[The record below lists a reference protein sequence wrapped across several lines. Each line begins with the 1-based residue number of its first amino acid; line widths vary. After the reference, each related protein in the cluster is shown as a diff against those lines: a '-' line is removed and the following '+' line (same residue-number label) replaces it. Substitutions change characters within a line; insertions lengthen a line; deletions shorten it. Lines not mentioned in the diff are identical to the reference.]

1 MTNRRPLF
9 MLFTANAISGFAQG
23 MSMLA
28 IPWYFAKTQQ
38 SGLFT
43 VAYGFITLIILVF
56 GLYAGTLVDRFS
68 RKKNFLTIN
77 LICGILIFAIAL
89 SGYINHSLPN
99 LLIIS
104 VFGITLLNYNIH
116 YPTLY
121 AFVHEISEPEQYQ
134 KINSWIEIVG
144 QSTSIFSGAFAALL
158 IEGVSKNS
166 GKIAGFA
173 IQFPFEIKRWE
184 VWEICMLNAVTYF
197 IAALLIWGI
206 KYVQVKVVSTE
217 LGSVFKRIRS
227 GFSYLKAHPELLVF
241 GLFSY
246 SVFATLLVSIHSLLP
261 IYVER
266 HLQEDGSVFAAAD
279 LIYALG
285 ALGAGVFVNRVFKN
299 SNAVQS
305 IIVLTLLATALFMW
319 LFLARSVLVLY
330 VFCVLLGFSNAGI
343 RVLRLTYFFNHIP
356 NEIMGRV
363 NSIFNMANVFSRS
376 VFIFLFSLPFFT
388 FGNNVVWAFFI
399 MSIFLGI
406 SSLALIVN
414 KNKLAS

>member
-1 MTNRRPLF
+1 

-43 VAYGFITLIILVF
+43 VAYGFITLLILVF

-68 RKKNFLTIN
+68 RKKNFLAIN
-77 LICGILIFAIAL
+77 LICGILIFGIAVT
-89 SGYINHSLPN
+89 GYINHSLPN
-99 LLIIS
+99 LLIIA

-173 IQFPFEIKRWE
+173 IHFPFEIKRWE
-184 VWEICMLNAVTYF
+184 VWEICMLNAITYF

-206 KYVQVKVVSTE
+206 KYVQVKKVSTE

-227 GFSYLKAHPELLVF
+227 GFSYLKVHPELLIF

-285 ALGAGVFVNRVFKN
+285 ALGAGVFVTRVFKN
-299 SNAVQS
+299 SHAVQS
-305 IIVLTLLATALFMW
+305 IIILTVLATGLFMW
-319 LFLARSVLVLY
+319 LFLARSVIILY

-414 KNKLAS
+414 KNKLES